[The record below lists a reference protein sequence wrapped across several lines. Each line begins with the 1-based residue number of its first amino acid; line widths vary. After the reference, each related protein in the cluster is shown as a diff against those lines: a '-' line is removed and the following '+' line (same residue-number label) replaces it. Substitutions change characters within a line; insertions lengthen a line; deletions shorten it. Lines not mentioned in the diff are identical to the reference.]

1 MSNFLMR
8 RLFGGRAVPFAVA
21 IRYVALGVLVAE
33 DVNLWVLAIMRP
45 SQRRLLIITALVM
58 LAAAVVTL
66 LDIIVPL

>member
-8 RLFGGRAVPFAVA
+8 KLFVGRGVPFAVA

-33 DVNLWVLAIMRP
+33 DANLWVLAIMRP